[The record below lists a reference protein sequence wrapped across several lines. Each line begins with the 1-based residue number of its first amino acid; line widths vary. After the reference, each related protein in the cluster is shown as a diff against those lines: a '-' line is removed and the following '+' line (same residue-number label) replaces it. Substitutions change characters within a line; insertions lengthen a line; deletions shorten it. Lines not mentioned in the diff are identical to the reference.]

1 MWSKVQSWLEGLTR
15 RSRVERDLAD
25 EMAFHL
31 QARTEHWVGQGL
43 PPDEAARRARLEFGA
58 VERYKDETRDARGLR
73 IADELRADVTYGL
86 RTLRSAPVFTVVSV
100 AILAVAIGA
109 NTAVFSVVEAVML
122 RLLPVT
128 RPQEL
133 RELAWVEPPESPW
146 EMSYDGSMRPW
157 AEGGRIATSF
167 SHPVYASLRDRSTV
181 FASLFAFTEA
191 GLNVDVNGRAQQASA
206 LLVSGTFLDGLGT
219 SPRLGRGIGVED
231 DRPGAPAVA
240 VVSHRLWQRDLGAD
254 PKAIG
259 KAIRV
264 NGQPAVIVGVLRPSF
279 DGIEPGRLVDL
290 LLPIASGWTILDGK
304 PDRLAD
310 PKFWS
315 FRVMGRLRP
324 GVADEQARAE
334 TDALLQQAL
343 PPEMAR
349 AAVPPRLV
357 VKPGGQGLDSLRRNY
372 ARPLYLLAAIVGVV
386 LLIACANIAG
396 LLLTRMAA
404 REREIELRLALG
416 AGRGRIVRQLLT
428 ESLLLAAMGTAAGFL
443 LAFLVRGALLPALN
457 QDEAPIELALGLSPW
472 VLAFSVALC
481 VAVGLVCGLL
491 PAIRSTRARVRLVPC
506 TRAIPGAASGGSR
519 LFAGKTL
526 IAFQVALSLILLV
539 GAGLFSR
546 TLLNLRSQ
554 ALGFKPDHLLV
565 FELDAT
571 SAGYEDVRLYD
582 YYDRVLERVAATPG
596 VQAAAFSRHGL
607 LTGGSTRDGIVVP
620 GAAPGRESFGVS
632 VHFVSPR
639 YLETMGIPLL
649 AGRDL
654 APSDGERAPRVAI
667 VNESLARL
675 IVDQGLPVGR
685 QVGYP
690 DRTQLVEIVGVA
702 ADARF
707 ASVRDAAPPT
717 IYIPFRQNRQHMM
730 TFAARIAG
738 EPAGVVAAIRD
749 AVAAI
754 DADVPIRAIRTQE
767 EQIDTAVRQ
776 ERVFACVASGFALLA
791 LLLASLGIYG
801 TLAYGVARRSAEIGV
816 RMTLGATRGSVIAM
830 FLRESLVPVL
840 AGAALGIGGALA
852 TTRLIGSLLFDV
864 APRDATTIAAT
875 TLLLIG
881 VALLAAW
888 LPSRR
893 AATLDPV
900 TALRCE

>member
-1 MWSKVQSWLEGLTR
+1 MWSILQSWLEGLTR
-15 RSRVERDLAD
+15 RARVERDLAD

-31 QARTEHWVGQGL
+31 QARTEHWVRQGV

-58 VERYKDETRDARGLR
+58 VERYKEEARQSRGLR
-73 IADELRADVTYGL
+73 LVDELRADATCGL
-86 RTLRSAPVFTVVSV
+86 RTLRAAPVFTAVSV
-100 AILAVAIGA
+100 AILAIAIGA
-109 NTAVFSVVEAVML
+109 NTAVFTVVEAVML
-122 RLLPVT
+122 RMLPVS

-133 RELAWVEPPESPW
+133 RELAWVEPAERQW

-157 AEGGRIATSF
+157 ADGGRIATSF

-219 SPRLGRGIGVED
+219 TPLLGRGIGVED
-231 DRPGAPAVA
+231 DRPGAPTVA

-264 NGQPAVIVGVLRPSF
+264 NGQPAVIAGVLRPSF
-279 DGIEPGRLVDL
+279 DGIEPGRLVDV
-290 LLPIASGWTILDGK
+290 LLPIASGWTILDGR

-310 PKFWS
+310 PHVWT

-324 GVADEQARAE
+324 GVAGEQARAE

-343 PPEMAR
+343 PPDMAR

-357 VKPGGQGLDSLRRNY
+357 VKPGAQGLDSLRRNY
-372 ARPLYLLAAIVGVV
+372 ARPLFLLAAITGVV

-416 AGRGRIVRQLLT
+416 AGRWRIVRQLLT
-428 ESLLLAAMGTAAGFL
+428 ESLLLAAMGTAAAL
-443 LAFLVRGALLPALN
+443 VLAWLVRGTLLPALN
-457 QDEAPIELALGLSPW
+457 QDEEPIELALGTGPW
-472 VLAFSVALC
+472 VLAFSVGLC
-481 VAVGLVCGLL
+481 AAVGLVCGLL
-491 PAIRSTRARVRLVPC
+491 PAIRSTRAGVRLVPVR
-506 TRAIPGAASGGSR
+506 TIPGGAAGGSR

-526 IAFQVALSLILLV
+526 IALQVALSLILLV
-539 GAGLFSR
+539 GAGLFAR
-546 TLLNLRSQ
+546 TLHNLRSQ
-554 ALGFKPDHLLV
+554 ALGFKPDHLLL
-565 FELDAT
+565 FQLDAT
-571 SAGYEDVRLYD
+571 TAGYEDTRLYD
-582 YYDRVLERVAATPG
+582 YYARVLERVAATPA
-596 VQAAAFSRHGL
+596 VQSAAFSRHGL
-607 LTGGSTRDGIVVP
+607 LSGGSTRDGIGVP
-620 GAAPGRESFGVS
+620 GAAPGRESIGVS
-632 VHFVSPR
+632 VHFVSPG

-649 AGRDL
+649 AGRDVG
-654 APSDGERAPRVAI
+654 ASDDERAPHVI
-667 VNESLARL
+667 VVNQSLARL
-675 IVDQGLPVGR
+675 IGGQGLPIGR
-685 QVGYP
+685 QVTYP
-690 DRTQLVEIVGVA
+690 DPAQPVEIVGVV

-707 ASVRDAAPPT
+707 ASVREAAPPT
-717 IYIPFRQNRQHMM
+717 IYIPFRQNRQHRM
-730 TFAARIAG
+730 TFVARVAG

-754 DADVPIRAIRTQE
+754 DADVPIHAIRTQE

-776 ERVFACVASGFALLA
+776 ERVFAWVVSGFALLA
-791 LLLASLGIYG
+791 LLLACLGIYG

-816 RMTLGATRGSVIAM
+816 RMTLGATRASVIAM

-840 AGAALGIGGALA
+840 AGAAIGIAGALA
-852 TTRLIGSLLFDV
+852 TTRFIGSLLFDV
-864 APRDATTIAAT
+864 PARDVATIAVT
-875 TLLLIG
+875 TALLVA

-893 AATLDPV
+893 ASTVDPV
-900 TALRCE
+900 SALRCE